1 MQNHYTTPQE
11 LNALHDRGVHF
22 VLCRSRDV
30 LDVLK
35 TRGKRKGRTL

>member
-1 MQNHYTTPQE
+1 MDHYTTPQE
-11 LNALHDRGVHF
+11 LKALHDRGVQF
-22 VLCRSRDV
+22 CSVQIADV